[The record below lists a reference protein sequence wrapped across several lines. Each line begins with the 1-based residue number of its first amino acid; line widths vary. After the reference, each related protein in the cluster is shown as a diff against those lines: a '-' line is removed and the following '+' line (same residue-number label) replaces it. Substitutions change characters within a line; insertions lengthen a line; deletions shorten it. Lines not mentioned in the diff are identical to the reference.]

1 MIKKLLLI
9 VLIAF
14 FSIDTNGQIN
24 EFTKNM
30 QLHEGLFNY
39 YWDNKTGVNED
50 SNKIELNGT
59 TEYKHIDLTSG
70 KKYFYRICKRKRT

>member
-39 YWDNKTGVNED
+39 YWDNKTG
-50 SNKIELNGT
+50 KIYLQINQL
-59 TEYKHIDLTSG
+59 TEEILYINYWFCWMTMLSSWKPG
-70 KKYFYRICKRKRT
+70 PKRN